1 MKLESGQA
9 LSARFVLVRHL
20 GSGGTGET
28 WLAQDH
34 ELGRL
39 VAVKVLDEQTMAS
52 PAVARAIEQAC
63 DRARGFEHQY
73 VLRTHGLHRHA
84 GRTWIAMEY
93 AAGGDLSAF
102 RGRPAGEVLRFA
114 LPVARALAYLHE
126 LGLAHR
132 DVKPAN
138 VLLMGDGT
146 PRLGDFA
153 CVLEIGTVPT
163 AAVSRGSPRS
173 ASAEQLA
180 GGAATIADDVHG
192 FGALLYELLTGRPP
206 FEAELR
212 RGDDAPRPLA
222 AVHPL
227 PDSLRHLVDRCL
239 AARPGD
245 RPHGMTEVAVALE
258 DILAE
263 LRRSQPVQ
271 PPGLK
276 PPALSPPGERLAPLR
291 PEWRRSVGGSGP
303 TPEELRRQGFRRGL
317 VAAALVLLLLGAG
330 VVFFV
335 LPDWVAERRPP
346 TAAPA
351 SPPQTDSA
359 PEQSAEPPETID
371 LEALARAKREAEEKR
386 GALEE
391 RMQALAG
398 RAVSTWGGAQYER
411 ATQDL
416 SAGDESFADRRYDEA
431 NELYDKVSAAATTL
445 ERQAGEVLAQSLR
458 EGNEALQAGRSADAR
473 RAFELALAIDQSSA
487 AARKGLARAGTLDQ
501 VLELIAQATEHE
513 SAQQWQPA
521 LDAYSRALSL
531 DADTRSAAEG
541 RDRVRAR
548 MAGESFA
555 ASMARG
561 FLALDQRDYAAARRE
576 FEAAG
581 RIRPASPEV
590 AAALAQLEEE
600 ERTVAITAALGR
612 ASEHERAEQWQDAL
626 KEYRDI
632 LALDDTVV
640 YAQQGLARSE
650 PRARLHEELELYLT
664 QPERLFSPSVRT
676 AARDALARAQQIP
689 DAGPVL
695 RSQLARLDEWIRRAE
710 APVEVALV
718 SDNETKVTV
727 FRVGELGAF
736 ERRSLELKPGRY
748 TAVGTRAGYRDVR
761 REFTVLPGEP
771 PPPIVIRCEERI

>member
-9 LSARFVLVRHL
+9 LSARFVLVRRL
-20 GSGGTGET
+20 GIGGTGET

-52 PAVARAIEQAC
+52 AAVARAIEEAC
-63 DRARGFEHQY
+63 DRARSFDHQHL
-73 VLRTHGLHRHA
+73 LRTYGLYRHA
-84 GRTWIAMEY
+84 GQAWIAMEY
-93 AAGGDLSAF
+93 AAGGDLTAF
-102 RGRPAGEVLRFA
+102 RGRPAGEVLRVA
-114 LPVARALAYLHE
+114 VPVARALIYLHE
-126 LGLAHR
+126 RGLAHR

-138 VLLMGDGT
+138 VLLMGDAT

-153 CVLEIGTVPT
+153 CVLEIGAVPGR
-163 AAVSRGSPRS
+163 AVSRGSPQS

-206 FEAELR
+206 FDAELR
-212 RGDDAPRPLA
+212 RADDAPRPLA
-222 AVHPL
+222 AAHPL
-227 PDSLRHLVDRCL
+227 PESLRHLVDRCL

-245 RPHGMTEVAVALE
+245 RPHTMGEIVAALE

-271 PPGLK
+271 PPGLA
-276 PPALSPPGERLAPLR
+276 PPALTPPGERFAPLR
-291 PEWRRSVGGSGP
+291 PEWRRSAGSSGP

-317 VAAALVLLLLGAG
+317 LAAAVVLLLLGAG
-330 VVFFV
+330 MVFFV
-335 LPDWVAERRPP
+335 LPDWVAARKPP

-351 SPPQTDSA
+351 SPPQTASTQ
-359 PEQSAEPPETID
+359 EQTAEPPEPVD
-371 LEALARAKREAEEKR
+371 LEALARSKREAEEKR

-398 RAVSTWGGAQYER
+398 RAVSTWGGALYEHAR
-411 ATQDL
+411 QDL
-416 SAGDESFADRRYDEA
+416 SAGDERFAERSYDEA
-431 NELYDKVSAAATTL
+431 NDLFDQVSAAVTTL
-445 ERQAGEVLAQSLR
+445 ERQAGEVLTQSVQ
-458 EGNEALQAGRSADAR
+458 EGNEALRTGRSDDAR
-473 RAFELALAIDQSSA
+473 RAFELALAIDQASA

-501 VLELIAQATEHE
+501 VLELVAQATEHE
-513 SAQQWQPA
+513 SAQEWQPA
-521 LDAYSRALSL
+521 LDAYSRALAL
-531 DADTRSAAEG
+531 DADTRGAAEG

-548 MAGESFA
+548 IASESFA

-561 FLALDQRDYAAARRE
+561 FSAVAQRDYAAARRE

-590 AAALAQLEEE
+590 AAALAQLKEE
-600 ERTVAITAALGR
+600 ERTVAITAALER

-664 QPERLFSPSVRT
+664 QPERLFAPSVRT
-676 AARDALARAQQIP
+676 AARDTLARAHQIP

-695 RSQLARLDEWIRRAE
+695 ESQLARLDEWIRRAE
-710 APVEVALV
+710 VPVEVALV

-727 FRVGELGAF
+727 YRVGDLGAF

-761 REFTVLPGEP
+761 REFTVMPGEP